1 MILVLKLYHLN
12 YTRIFPDESSEPLDI
27 IREFYIMFS
36 IEKNS

>member
-12 YTRIFPDESSEPLDI
+12 WTRIFPNESIGPLDVNI
-27 IREFYIMFS
+27 GFHIMFS